1 MLEHFQNA
9 YKSDQICCVEE
20 INMTNIAINKIS
32 IMEIKL
38 LMQIIINRVYIK
50 KYKNSMF
57 LRGLPTRT
65 MLKL

>member
-1 MLEHFQNA
+1 
-9 YKSDQICCVEE
+9 
-20 INMTNIAINKIS
+20 MTNIAINKIS